1 MARTRR
7 GQRAAAARN
16 VTGSFLFCLR
26 QSWAASRSETIGS
39 VGAPLLQSVLPAA
52 LALTLRGLVN
62 AVSDRTDG
70 GDASISSWVFLSLI
84 LSAFLATTSALQ
96 AYFAERT
103 VETLDH
109 RLGVGVLEHAS
120 NLDFSYF
127 EDPAFHDMLSL
138 VRQSPGKHVHDV
150 LTKGVRGVAA
160 LVTIVSLLV
169 VLAGIE
175 ARLILYLIPLSVPF
189 MIHRWQLGRM
199 RYVAQFEQSRSR
211 RWVQYFSNQLM
222 NGSTVPETRA
232 LDASALFVDRADA
245 RLGEIRETN
254 ARVYRRQLASSMVF
268 NILALALVHL
278 ALLQAADRAGAGD
291 LTIGDV
297 ATFATAAVGMRSA
310 LDMLF
315 NSVSSLR
322 WHMANLDH
330 LRAFFALPVAA
341 ERSTATAPRSL
352 SLPSGRPALVVDDV
366 TFAYPSGGPVLDGF
380 SLQVAAGETVGIVG
394 RNGSGKTTLVKLI
407 AGLYLPQQG
416 SIAVEGLDT
425 TEAEVDEICHNLS
438 IVFQAFGQYNATAGE
453 NIALGDWRRLLDDRA
468 AVESIANRAGLTD
481 LINRLPDGYDTLLG
495 REFGDVSLSHG
506 QWQRLAI
513 ARAFAKDA
521 SLMILDE
528 PTAALDPEAEFAV
541 FRRFAELAEGR
552 STLLISHRF
561 STLALADRIVVLD
574 QGRVIEEGTH
584 EELLHRD
591 GTYADLHGHFRGSG
605 PGGGGARS

>member
-1 MARTRR
+1 MY
-7 GQRAAAARN
+7 
-16 VTGSFLFCLR
+16 CLR
-26 QSWAASRSETIGS
+26 QSWAASRFETIGS

-70 GDASISSWVFLSLI
+70 GDASISTWVFLSLT
-84 LSAFLATTSALQ
+84 LSALLATTAALQ

-120 NLDFSYF
+120 KLDFSYF
-127 EDPAFHDMLSL
+127 EDPAFHDTLSL
-138 VRQSPGKHVHDV
+138 VRESPGKHVHDV
-150 LTKGVRGVAA
+150 LTKGLRGVAS

-175 ARLILYLIPLSVPF
+175 ARLILYLVPLSVPF
-189 MIHRWQLGRM
+189 MVHRWWLGRM

-222 NGSTVPETRA
+222 NGATVPETRA
-232 LDASALFVDRADA
+232 LDASALFVDRADS
-245 RLGEIRETN
+245 RLGEIREAN
-254 ARVYRRQLASSMVF
+254 ARVYRRQFASSMVF

-278 ALLQAADRAGAGD
+278 ALLQAADRAGTGD

-330 LRAFFALPVAA
+330 LRAFFALPVAVG
-341 ERSTATAPRSL
+341 RSPAAVPRSPP
-352 SLPSGRPALVVDDV
+352 PSAGRPVLVVDDV
-366 TFAYPSGGPVLDGF
+366 TFAYPAGGPILDGF
-380 SLQVAAGETVGIVG
+380 SLEVAAGETVGIVG

-407 AGLYLPQQG
+407 TGLYLPQQG
-416 SIAVEGLDT
+416 SITVEGLDT
-425 TEAEVDEICHNLS
+425 SEAEVDEICRNLS
-438 IVFQAFGQYNATAGE
+438 IVFQTFGQYNATAGE
-453 NIALGDWRRLLDDRA
+453 NIALGDWRRLLDDRT
-468 AVESIANRAGLTD
+468 AVEAVAERAGLSD
-481 LINRLPDGYDTLLG
+481 LIKDLPDGYDTLLG
-495 REFGDVSLSHG
+495 RQFGDVSLSGG
-506 QWQRLAI
+506 QWQRFAI

-541 FRRFAELAEGR
+541 FRRFTELAEGR

-574 QGRVIEEGTH
+574 EGRVIEEGTH
-584 EELLHRD
+584 EELLHLD
-591 GTYADLHGHFRGSG
+591 GTYADLHGLFRGSG
-605 PGGGGARS
+605 AGGSGASS